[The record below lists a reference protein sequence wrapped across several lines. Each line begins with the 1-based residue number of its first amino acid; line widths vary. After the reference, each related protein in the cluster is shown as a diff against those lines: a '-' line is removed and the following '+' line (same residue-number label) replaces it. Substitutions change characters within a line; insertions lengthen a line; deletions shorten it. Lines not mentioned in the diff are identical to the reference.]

1 MLCMLGLSTG
11 FQAGPMAIKQ
21 TVCVTKPMTMLA
33 GASLGEDAAKRA
45 WLANNPPAYGPNAG
59 KGQAGA
65 RRAGPPGAGR
75 SAAAVIAASK
85 SAWND
90 KNHQVSGKA
99 STLYRASA
107 FGDNSPAVRPMASR
121 VASSEPPMARRSAL
135 APPAVAPPAPAA
147 PAPSAVPY
155 TMVGVGGDE
164 AAAKA
169 AWLAKMEAPK
179 FGPAKGRKA
188 ASTRKSSTYR
198 NPSMGDNM

>member
-1 MLCMLGLSTG
+1 MLSFLGLSTG
-11 FQAGPMAIKQ
+11 FQAGPVAIKQ
-21 TVCVTKPMTMLA
+21 TVCVTKPVTMLA
-33 GASLGEDAAKRA
+33 GGAHLGEDAAKKA

-65 RRAGPPGAGR
+65 RRVGAPAR
-75 SAAAVIAASK
+75 SASAIIAASK
-85 SAWND
+85 AAWND
-90 KNHQVSGKA
+90 KHHQVAGKA
-99 STLYRASA
+99 AAHYRSSA
-107 FGDNSPAVRPMASR
+107 FGDNSPAVRPMSSP
-121 VASSEPPMARRSAL
+121 VATSEAPVARRSPL
-135 APPAVAPPAPAA
+135 APPAVAPPVPAA
-147 PAPSAVPY
+147 AAPSPVAY

-169 AWLAKMEAPK
+169 AWLAQMEAPK